1 MRDAALLETA
11 RRRSGGRKTRSS
23 RRAFFVNGASLV
35 RGNGAVAQDWGFVLV
50 FTTGRGAA
58 CPAFTADRAAFAAEG
73 ERAHSVEGWG
83 MALGGGRCPRG
94 GAGRRRIGGDGET
107 ESADGLRGDGPRGL
121 CFAVIWEEE

>member
-35 RGNGAVAQDWGFVLV
+35 RGNGAVAQNWGFVLV

-58 CPAFTADRAAFAAEG
+58 CPAFTADQAAFAAEG
-73 ERAHSVEGWG
+73 ERAHGVEGWR

-94 GAGRRRIGGDGET
+94 GAGRRAMSEGRRWET
-107 ESADGLRGDGPRGL
+107 AHRRGWGN
-121 CFAVIWEEE
+121 

>member
-1 MRDAALLETA
+1 MRDAALLKTA

-73 ERAHSVEGWG
+73 EGVHGVEGWG
-83 MALGGGRCPRG
+83 MALGGGAVG
-94 GAGRRRIGGDGET
+94 GGWGN
-107 ESADGLRGDGPRGL
+107 
-121 CFAVIWEEE
+121 

>member
-23 RRAFFVNGASLV
+23 RHAFFVNGASLV

-73 ERAHSVEGWG
+73 ERAHGVEGWR
-83 MALGGGRCPRG
+83 MALGGGASAGMGKLRARTAC
-94 GAGRRRIGGDGET
+94 GAM
-107 ESADGLRGDGPRGL
+107 GLAGFVL
-121 CFAVIWEEE
+121 L

>member
-35 RGNGAVAQDWGFVLV
+35 RGNGAVAQDWGFVLF

-73 ERAHSVEGWG
+73 ERAHGVEGWG

-94 GAGRRRIGGDGET
+94 GAGRRRGRRGMGKLRART
-107 ESADGLRGDGPRGL
+107 ACGAMGLAGFVL
-121 CFAVIWEEE
+121 L

>member
-23 RRAFFVNGASLV
+23 RHAFFVNGAPLV

-58 CPAFTADRAAFAAEG
+58 CPAFTADQAAFAAEG
-73 ERAHSVEGWG
+73 ERAARCGG
-83 MALGGGRCPRG
+83 MGN
-94 GAGRRRIGGDGET
+94 GAGRRAMSEGRRWET
-107 ESADGLRGDGPRGL
+107 AHRRG
-121 CFAVIWEEE
+121 